1 MAPAVR
7 LEAPASLAAA
17 GISLRPVVEADRPF
31 LEHLYRLVRWEE
43 FAPTGW
49 PDATKI
55 AFLADQFEFQRRH
68 YERAYP
74 DAEFHLIVHGPEP
87 IGRIY
92 VDRSGRDLALIEISL
107 LPEWRGRGIGAALLG
122 CLQQEVGAGL
132 RERVSLQVSPDNP
145 ARRLYARMGF
155 VDAAP
160 PSEFREASI
169 EMVWPAPAPEGPA
182 AS

>member
-17 GISLRPVVEADRPF
+17 GISLRPIVEADRPF
-31 LEHLYRLVRWEE
+31 LERLYRLVRWDE

-49 PDATKI
+49 PDATRA

-68 YERAYP
+68 YAHAYP
-74 DAEFHLIVHGPEP
+74 DAELHLIVHGPEP

-92 VDRSGRDLALIEISL
+92 VDRTGRDLMLIEISL

-122 CLQQEVGAGL
+122 RLQEEVAAGA
-132 RERVSLQVSPDNP
+132 RDRVSLQVSPDNP
-145 ARRLYARMGF
+145 ARRLYARLGF
-155 VDAAP
+155 VEATP
-160 PSEFREASI
+160 PSEFQEASI
-169 EMVWPAPAPEGPA
+169 EMVWPASALEGPP